1 MNIITKPLLRAD
13 GLAAVRRELAA
24 LIEHGRLDLP
34 ELPWQAARAID
45 MAMQAERDA
54 RALARLVASDRWL
67 AARVMRVARAGTWPP
82 ESPLPSLA
90 RAIHWLGASEVTDIL
105 LTAAV
110 GRELNG
116 SSGPRPRVTRT
127 WQQSVA
133 CAIWSREVAGMARCR
148 SPLSYLCGLMHDVGR
163 TVTWLIVADLAGKL
177 GVGLSDDDYDA
188 LAHQFHGEL
197 GVWLAQRWNLPEAV
211 VACMLHWRT
220 PAAAGRF
227 AEEAKVVHIAH
238 HVAELVIGQGPEMA
252 RAALRA
258 NPGFDA
264 LNIGPDRLKALIDRT
279 DWVMGQV
286 RVY

>member
-1 MNIITKPLLRAD
+1 MNIITKPLLRPD
-13 GLAAVRRELAA
+13 GLAAVRRELAG
-24 LIEHGRLDLP
+24 LIEHDRLDLP
-34 ELPWQAARAID
+34 ALPVQAARAID
-45 MAMQAERDA
+45 MAMKPERDA
-54 RALARLVASDRWL
+54 RALARLVASDRRL
-67 AARVMRVARAGTWPP
+67 AARVMRVARAGAWPP

-90 RAIHWLGASEVTDIL
+90 RAIHWLGASEVSDIL
-105 LTAAV
+105 LTAAA
-110 GRELNG
+110 GRELM
-116 SSGPRPRVTRT
+116 SWTGPRPRVTRA

-133 CAIWSREVAGMARCR
+133 SAIWAREVAAMARCR
-148 SPLSYLCGLMHDVGR
+148 SPLAYLCGLLHDAGR
-163 TVTWLIVADLAGKL
+163 SVALLVSADLAGKL

-188 LAHQFHGEL
+188 LVHQFHGEL
-197 GVWLAQRWNLPEAV
+197 GLQLAQRWGLPEAV
-211 VACMLHWRT
+211 VACMLHWRE
-220 PAAAGRF
+220 PDAAGSF

-286 RVY
+286 KAY

>member
-1 MNIITKPLLRAD
+1 MNIITKPLLRPD

-24 LIEHGRLDLP
+24 LIEHDRLDLP
-34 ELPWQAARAID
+34 ALPVQAARAID
-45 MAMQAERDA
+45 IAMKAERDA
-54 RALARLVASDRWL
+54 RALARLVASDRRL

-90 RAIHWLGASEVTDIL
+90 RAIHWLGVSEVSDIV
-105 LTAAV
+105 LTAAA
-110 GRELNG
+110 GRELLG
-116 SSGPRPRVTRT
+116 WTGALPRLTRA

-133 CAIWSREVAGMARCR
+133 CAIWAREIAGMARCR
-148 SPLSYLCGLMHDVGR
+148 SPLVYHCGLMHDSGQSIALL
-163 TVTWLIVADLAGKL
+163 TASDLAGKL
-177 GVGLSDDDYDA
+177 GVGLSDEDYDA

-197 GVWLAQRWNLPEAV
+197 GVLLAQRWNLPEAV

-220 PAAAGRF
+220 PEAAGRF

-264 LNIGPDRLKALIDRT
+264 LNIGPDRLKVLIDRT

-286 RVY
+286 RAY

>member
-1 MNIITKPLLRAD
+1 VNIITKPLLRPD

-24 LIEHGRLDLP
+24 LIEHDRLDLP
-34 ELPWQAARAID
+34 ALPVQVARSIGMAIR
-45 MAMQAERDA
+45 AERDT

-82 ESPLPSLA
+82 DSPMPSLP
-90 RAIHWLGASEVTDIL
+90 RAIHWLGVAEVNDIV
-105 LTAAV
+105 LTAAA
-110 GRELNG
+110 GRELL
-116 SSGPRPRVTRT
+116 SWTGPRARVTRA

-133 CAIWSREVAGMARCR
+133 CAIWSREVAAMARCR
-148 SPLSYLCGLMHDVGR
+148 SPLAYLCGLMHDAGR
-163 TVTWLIVADLAGKL
+163 SVALLIVADLAGKL

-188 LAHQFHGEL
+188 LVHQFHGEL
-197 GVWLAQRWNLPEAV
+197 GLLLAQRWQLPEAV
-211 VACMLHWRT
+211 VACMLHWRE
-220 PAAAGRF
+220 PQAAGSF
-227 AEEAKVVHIAH
+227 TEEAKVVHIAH

-252 RAALRA
+252 RAALRT

-286 RVY
+286 RAY